1 MVSMACLHWHHYRRR
16 HCNWL
21 LLLLLLLLFLLL
33 LLLLQPCLHLV
44 EPGVSVPLLVVRQ

>member
-21 LLLLLLLLFLLL
+21 LLLLLLLPFLLL
-33 LLLLQPCLHLV
+33 LLLLQPCLRLV
-44 EPGVSVPLLVVRQ
+44 EPDASVLLRVVQQ